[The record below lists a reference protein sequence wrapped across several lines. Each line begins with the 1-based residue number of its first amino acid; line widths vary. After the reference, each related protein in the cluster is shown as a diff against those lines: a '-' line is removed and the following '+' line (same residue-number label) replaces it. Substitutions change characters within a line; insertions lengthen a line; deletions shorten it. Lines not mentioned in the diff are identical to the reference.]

1 MKAKELKI
9 LICDDSVL
17 ARKNLAENLKKC
29 GIENML
35 QVSDG
40 QSAVDTYKA
49 EKPDIIFLDVV
60 MPVKDGITALKEVM
74 EFNPEAVAVM
84 VSSVGTQMHIREA
97 VKIGARDFLQKP
109 ATLEQITSIVE
120 RRRFLYPLWH
130 PAPACP

>member
-1 MKAKELKI
+1 MKAKDLKI

-17 ARKNLAENLKKC
+17 ARKNLATNLKKC
-29 GIENML
+29 SIENIL

-49 EKPDIIFLDVV
+49 EHPDIIFLDVV
-60 MPVKDGITALKEVM
+60 MPVKDGITALKEIID
-74 EFNPEAVAVM
+74 FDSKAVAVM

-97 VKIGARDFLQKP
+97 VKTGARDFLQKP

-120 RRRFLYPLWH
+120 RVLREKADL
-130 PAPACP
+130 

>member
-40 QSAVDTYKA
+40 QAAVDTYKA

-74 EFNPEAVAVM
+74 DFNSDAVAIM

-97 VKIGARDFLQKP
+97 VKAGARDFLQKP

-120 RRRFLYPLWH
+120 RVLREKSSS
-130 PAPACP
+130 

>member
-1 MKAKELKI
+1 MILSMKAKDLKI

-17 ARKNLAENLKKC
+17 ARKNLATNLKKC
-29 GIENML
+29 SIENIL
-35 QVSDG
+35 QVADG

-49 EKPDIIFLDVV
+49 EHPDIIFLDVV

-74 EFNPEAVAVM
+74 EFDSEAVAVM

-97 VKIGARDFLQKP
+97 VKTGARDFLQKP

-120 RRRFLYPLWH
+120 RVLREKSDI
-130 PAPACP
+130 